1 MNIKILGP
9 GCANCKT
16 MERNTRQALD
26 NGDFDATIEKVEDMS
41 DIMTYGVMSTP
52 SLVVDE
58 EVLVTGR
65 VPSARDIETMLADQ

>member
-16 MERNTRQALD
+16 MERNTRKALD
-26 NGDFDATIEKVEDMS
+26 NGGFDATIEKVEDMS

-65 VPSARDIETMLADQ
+65 VPSAKDIETMLADQ